1 MHLVS
6 TVLLDAPGLLHRLPR
21 RHRNAAAL
29 RPDGFAAWFAVFLCG
44 QWHNF
49 DANTLT
55 SFKVWTAEVSGG

>member
-1 MHLVS
+1 MPPPYGPV
-6 TVLLDAPGLLHRLPR
+6 D
-21 RHRNAAAL
+21 
-29 RPDGFAAWFAVFLCG
+29 FAAWFAVFLCG